1 MAGKIWTHDEE
12 KLKAIAER
20 ADRETRARRLERERA
35 LRERVGQAREE
46 VARLVL
52 EIQAADPGVRRIVL
66 FGSLAR
72 NSVKRLSF
80 DIDLAVDSDHHLRL
94 TDVALESPFKV
105 DLVDL
110 TSCSEYVTEAVERDG
125 VELYR
130 AEQG

>member
-1 MAGKIWTHDEE
+1 MAGKTWTHDEE

-20 ADRETRARRLERERA
+20 ADRETRARRLELERA

-46 VARLVL
+46 VARLVR
-52 EIQAADPGVRRIVL
+52 EIHAADPGVRRIVL

-80 DIDLAVDSDHHLRL
+80 DIDLAVDSDHYLLL

-110 TSCSEYVTEAVERDG
+110 TSCSEYVAETVERDG